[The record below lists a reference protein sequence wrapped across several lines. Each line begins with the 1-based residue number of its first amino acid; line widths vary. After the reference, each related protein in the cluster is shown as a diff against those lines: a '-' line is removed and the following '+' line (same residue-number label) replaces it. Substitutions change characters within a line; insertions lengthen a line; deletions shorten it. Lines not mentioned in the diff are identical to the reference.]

1 MMDFFRKTA
10 AGITNPH
17 VEDWIKRGGRVIGY
31 TCSLI
36 PPEIFHAAG
45 LLPFRL
51 RGIGTTS
58 METGDAYYGPYVCTF
73 PKCLLQ
79 LAGRGDYGF
88 LAGAVVSTG
97 CDSMRRLDEC
107 WRKAGRDFPGI
118 LPEFFHYFDAP
129 HKTEPHAAAWF
140 EGEIRRLI
148 RAVESFF
155 GADITDEKLKESI
168 CVYNKTRRLICELED
183 LRAAENPVISGED
196 AFCAILASSAVPP
209 EKFNEHMEH
218 LLDELRSK
226 KATGGGKAKKRL
238 MLAGS
243 INDDPGLMRLI
254 EEAGAAVVADSI
266 CFGTRGADR
275 PVDAVTDPV
284 AALGQKYLAGCLCP
298 RMFGEYDRRLNA
310 LAEKLT
316 RSGAEG
322 IILQNIRFCDLHGSE
337 NSLLEKDLEKNGIP
351 CLKLEREYG
360 PLTDTGRMKMR
371 IEAFVEQIS

>member
-10 AGITNPH
+10 ASITNPC
-17 VEDWIKRGGRVIGY
+17 VDDWMSRGGMVIGY

-45 LLPFRL
+45 LLPVRL
-51 RGIGTTS
+51 RGIGTAS

-107 WRKAGRDFPGI
+107 WRKAGRDSAGT

-129 HKTEPHAAAWF
+129 HKTQPHAMAWF

-148 RAVESFF
+148 QAVASFY
-155 GADITDEKLKESI
+155 GAVVTDEKLIESI
-168 CVYNKTRRLICELED
+168 SVYNKSRRLISEIET
-183 LRAAENPVISGED
+183 LRAAEHPVISGED

-209 EKFNEHMEH
+209 ETFNEHMER
-218 LLDELRSK
+218 LLDELRNK
-226 KATGGGKAKKRL
+226 KAPGDGKTKKRL

-243 INDDPGLMRLI
+243 INDDPGFIRVI

-266 CFGTRGADR
+266 CFGNRGAAR
-275 PVDAVTDPV
+275 FVATEADPV
-284 AALGQKYLAGCLCP
+284 AALGKRYLAECLCP

-310 LAEKLT
+310 LTEKLT

-322 IILQNIRFCDLHGSE
+322 VILQNIRFCDLHGSE
-337 NSLLEKDLEKNGIP
+337 NSLLEKDLEKTGIP

-360 PLTDTGRMKMR
+360 PLTDTGRIKMR
-371 IEAFVEQIS
+371 IEAFVEQLP